1 MDVMSAESPVKASM
15 RQVNF
20 WPDPEVREWLD
31 TYVPQQGMTIRGY
44 LLRLVRQDMAK
55 VQDGE
60 VSPTPKASGR
70 KDVAR
75 SRSGN
80 PNASLTR
87 QLVPIE
93 EMAVA

>member
-20 WPDPEVREWLD
+20 WPDAEVREWLD

-55 VQDGE
+55 VQE
-60 VSPTPKASGR
+60 VDAVPAPKANGR
-70 KDVAR
+70 KDSAR
-75 SRSGN
+75 ASRGSGS
-80 PNASLTR
+80 PTR
-87 QLVPIE
+87 RLVPIE
-93 EMAVA
+93 EMAGA

>member
-20 WPDPEVREWLD
+20 WPDTEVREWLD

-55 VQDGE
+55 VQGAPE
-60 VSPTPKASGR
+60 PAPKASGR

-75 SRSGN
+75 SR
-80 PNASLTR
+80 NASLTR

>member
-1 MDVMSAESPVKASM
+1 MDVMSADSPVKASM

-20 WPDPEVREWLD
+20 WPDAEVREWLD

-55 VQDGE
+55 VQGE
-60 VSPTPKASGR
+60 PTPSPKASGR

-75 SRSGN
+75 ASRGN
-80 PNASLTR
+80 QGR